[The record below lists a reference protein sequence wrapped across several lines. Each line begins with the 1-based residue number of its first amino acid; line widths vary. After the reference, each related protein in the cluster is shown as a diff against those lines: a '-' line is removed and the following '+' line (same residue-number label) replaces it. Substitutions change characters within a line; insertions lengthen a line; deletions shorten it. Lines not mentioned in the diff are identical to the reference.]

1 MMLLKENGL
10 FNPFDF
16 YVVDR
21 SNDVEER
28 FVSLGGL
35 KENFI
40 KKDIDKNNYLS
51 ILKILS
57 EGDYLFD
64 FSIDTKTLVLVEYC
78 LNHGIHYL
86 STADGSWKDDK
97 EWISCFDHYLVYRE
111 LRKKYKKGLNTC
123 IVEFGM
129 NPGLISCFVKE
140 CIHQVI
146 LNDQSLYIRIYRK
159 KLLKL
164 YEEKKYGLI
173 CKKIKVKE
181 VQEVVPEDGALEYI
195 ASSCG
200 GDLRKAMNAVEV
212 LFSAGIPQDGKL
224 PLTLADAKEVTQKSA
239 LRADRDGDNY
249 YDLLS
254 ALHKS
259 IRGSDPDAAC
269 HYLARLL
276 EAGQMPSACRR
287 LMCVAAEDVGLAY
300 PQILPIVN
308 ACVDMALK
316 LGMPEA
322 GLPLADAAVLMA
334 TSPKSNSAYLAI
346 DAALD
351 DVRKGKSGDF
361 PRHLQNVH
369 ADTYTM
375 EREQGYLYPHNYP
388 NHWVKQQYLPD
399 ELVGT
404 HYYEYAENKLEQAAK
419 QYWDKIK
426 GEK

>member
-1 MMLLKENGL
+1 MYQPLADLLRPQTLDEVYGQEHILGKGAVLRRLIDSGNIP
-10 FNPFDF
+10 NMVF
-16 YVVDR
+16 YGP
-21 SNDVEER
+21 S
-28 FVSLGGL
+28 GTG
-35 KENFI
+35 
-40 KKDIDKNNYLS
+40 
-51 ILKILS
+51 
-57 EGDYLFD
+57 
-64 FSIDTKTLVLVEYC
+64 KTTVANIIAKQTNRTLYK
-78 LNHGIHYL
+78 LNATTA
-86 STADGSWKDDK
+86 STADIK
-97 EWISCFDHYLVYRE
+97 EIVAQLDTFMAPNGVLLYLDE
-111 LRKKYKKGLNTC
+111 IQSFNKK
-123 IVEFGM
+123 
-129 NPGLISCFVKE
+129 
-140 CIHQVI
+140 QQ
-146 LNDQSLYIRIYRK
+146 QSLLEHIENGKIT
-159 KLLKL
+159 
-164 YEEKKYGLI
+164 LI
-173 CKKIKVKE
+173 ASTTENPYFYVFNAILSRSTVFEFKQISASAALQAVRRAVSFME
-181 VQEVVPEDGALEYI
+181 QRTALTAVPEDGALEYI

-322 GLPLADAAVLMA
+322 RLPLADAAVLMA

-388 NHWVKQQYLPD
+388 SHWVKQQYLPD
-399 ELVGT
+399 ELAGT
-404 HYYEYAENKLEQAAK
+404 RYYEYGPNKLEQAAK
-419 QYWDKIK
+419 QYWDSIK
-426 GEK
+426 KE